1 MDRQHGGAF
10 RVSGY
15 IALALLALAV
25 LEAAEIRHLFKHRN
39 IEIALPATQIH
50 APSSKTANQDDDYGV
65 IHAFPEGLEVCS
77 GFNTICWQRL

>member
-1 MDRQHGGAF
+1 MNKQRGGAF

-39 IEIALPATQIH
+39 IEINTSHMHLPATRV
-50 APSSKTANQDDDYGV
+50 SKDDDYGV
-65 IHAFPEGLEVCS
+65 IHAFPEGREVC
-77 GFNTICWQRL
+77 GAFNTICWQRL